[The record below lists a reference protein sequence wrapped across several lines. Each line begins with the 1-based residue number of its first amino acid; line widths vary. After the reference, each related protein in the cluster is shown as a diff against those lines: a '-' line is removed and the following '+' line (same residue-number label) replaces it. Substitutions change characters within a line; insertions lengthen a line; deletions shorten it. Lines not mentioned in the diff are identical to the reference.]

1 MLSFT
6 SPVVSLLTLFL
17 SLRPLSHFFCL
28 SLYLHLLET
37 TGTQRGQIFQREAE
51 APVELL
57 FYRLLTVTTARDV
70 SVDVASVLTSQQAAK
85 ITKTHTDI

>member
-28 SLYLHLLET
+28 SLYLHLLE